1 MKIKV
6 GDQVKVIAGQYKD
19 SVGKVLKTLSKDNK
33 VIVEGVNIHKR
44 HTKPNQMNQAGGIF
58 ESEAPIHV
66 SNVKLVDKKAKKEV
80 KEVKEAKVSKE
91 AKKETKTKEKTSKK
105 KAS

>member
-1 MKIKV
+1 MKVKV

-19 SVGKVLKTLSKDNK
+19 SVGKVLKTLKDSNK

-44 HTKPNQMNQAGGIF
+44 HVKPNQMNQAGGIF
-58 ESEAPIHV
+58 ESEAPIDA
-66 SNVKLVDKKAKKEV
+66 SNVKKIDKKESK
-80 KEVKEAKVSKE
+80 KEVKEAKVEKTT
-91 AKKETKTKEKTSKK
+91 KKAPKTSKK

>member
-19 SVGKVLKTLSKDNK
+19 SVGKVLKTLSKKDK
-33 VIVEGVNIHKR
+33 VIVEGVNVHKR
-44 HTKPNQMNQAGGIF
+44 HTRPNQMNQVGGIF
-58 ESEAPIHV
+58 ESEAPIHA
-66 SNVKLVDKKAKKEV
+66 SNVKKIDKKEV
-80 KEVKEAKVSKE
+80 KKEVKDAKVA
-91 AKKETKTKEKTSKK
+91 AKKETKEAPKKTSKK

>member
-19 SVGKVLKTLSKDNK
+19 SVGKVLKTLKKENK
-33 VIVEGVNIHKR
+33 VIVEGVNVHKR
-44 HTKPNQMNQAGGIF
+44 HTRPNQMNQAGGIF

-66 SNVKLVDKKAKKEV
+66 SNVKKIETKKEAK
-80 KEVKEAKVSKE
+80 KEVKEAKVEKAPKKTT
-91 AKKETKTKEKTSKK
+91 AKKTASKK
-105 KAS
+105 N

>member
-6 GDQVKVIAGQYKD
+6 GDQVKVIAGQYRN
-19 SVGKVLKTLSKDNK
+19 SVGKVLKTLKKENK

-44 HTKPNQMNQAGGIF
+44 NTKPNQMNQAGGIF

-66 SNVKLVDKKAKKEV
+66 SNVKKIDAKETK
-80 KEVKEAKVSKE
+80 KEVKEAKVEKKAT
-91 AKKETKTKEKTSKK
+91 AKKAASKK
-105 KAS
+105 N

>member
-19 SVGKVLKTLSKDNK
+19 SVGKVLKTLKKENK
-33 VIVEGVNIHKR
+33 VIVEGVNVHKR
-44 HTKPNQMNQAGGIF
+44 HTRPNQMNQAGGIF

-66 SNVKLVDKKAKKEV
+66 SNVKKIDGKESK
-80 KEVKEAKVSKE
+80 KEVKEAKVEKATKKTT
-91 AKKETKTKEKTSKK
+91 AKKTASKK
-105 KAS
+105 N

>member
-19 SVGKVLKTLSKDNK
+19 SVGKVLKSLKKENK
-33 VIVEGVNIHKR
+33 VIVEGVNIHKK
-44 HTKPNQMNQAGGIF
+44 HIKPNQMNQNGGIF
-58 ESEAPIHV
+58 ESEAPIHA
-66 SNVKLVDKKAKKEV
+66 SNVKKIDKKEV
-80 KEVKEAKVSKE
+80 KKEVKDAKVA
-91 AKKETKTKEKTSKK
+91 AKKETKEAPKKTSKK

>member
-6 GDQVKVIAGQYKD
+6 GDQVKVIAGQYKGNI
-19 SVGKVLKTLSKDNK
+19 GKVLTTLKNENK
-33 VIVEGVNIHKR
+33 VIIEGVNIHKR
-44 HTKPNQMNQAGGIF
+44 HVKPNQMNQTGGIY

-66 SNVKLVDKKAKKEV
+66 SNVKKIED
-80 KEVKEAKVSKE
+80 
-91 AKKETKTKEKTSKK
+91 KKETKEVKKTSKK

>member
-19 SVGKVLKTLSKDNK
+19 SVGKVLKTLKKENK
-33 VIVEGVNIHKR
+33 VIVEGVNVHKR

-58 ESEAPIHV
+58 ESEAPINV
-66 SNVKLVDKKAKKEV
+66 SNVKKVEIKKETK
-80 KEVKEAKVSKE
+80 KEVKEAKV
-91 AKKETKTKEKTSKK
+91 EKTTTKKTASKK